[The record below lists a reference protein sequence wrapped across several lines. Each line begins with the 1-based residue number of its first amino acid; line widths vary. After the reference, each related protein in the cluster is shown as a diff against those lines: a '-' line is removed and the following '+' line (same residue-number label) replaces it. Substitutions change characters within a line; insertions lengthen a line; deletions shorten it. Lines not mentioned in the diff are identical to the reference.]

1 MDKEKEFFMKIYTI
15 ALALAVVA
23 PAVAANG
30 YEYNTNVT
38 SDYYTT
44 KPAVKSGAYKT
55 TTTTRKNGGYSN
67 SIQNNFYYPSQGR
80 ATSSYEVVPAQ
91 TTTTTTYSSNYN
103 GDYRTRY
110 DDRSYNDGY
119 VVREKQTTTRTYSTQ
134 ERKYFLA
141 HPFFQPLKG
150 RFGSVTDVAYATNN
164 FKFDIL
170 NGSVL
175 DLVSGNYFADGDG
188 NTVFP
193 SYLSGKQETTQL
205 LVKEDFSYGIT
216 DTLAVIAMVQYD
228 KTKTKFKD
236 WKDSSDPAW
245 SAKGD
250 SYSSSGFNLFGI
262 GLQDRFVDNDE
273 WIAMISGYFQH
284 QRNTANTFIAEL
296 KAGYKIDRTTIYGLL
311 RAGYSHLTKGNIY
324 GAYVESDGDYMML
337 SYKTDTKDII
347 QVEGGLGA
355 FAVLNKYFT
364 LNGELIYGHYD
375 WHEQLNI
382 KGAIGWQPGDM
393 FALNLYA
400 MTSLYD
406 SAKNKTKQYFNYDV
420 NPEDFATTAAYTIGD
435 YKLKDYN
442 EWKIGVQAIL
452 YF

>member
-1 MDKEKEFFMKIYTI
+1 MKIYTI

-30 YEYNTNVT
+30 YNTTVT

-44 KPAVKSGAYKT
+44 KPAVRSGSYKT
-55 TTTTRKNGGYSN
+55 TTTTSRNGGYTT
-67 SIQNNFYYPSQGR
+67 QNTVYYPSQQGR
-80 ATSSYEVVPAQ
+80 VASSYEVVPTQ
-91 TTTTTTYSSNYN
+91 TTTTTYSSNYGN
-103 GDYRTRY
+103 NNYRN
-110 DDRSYNDGY
+110 YNDGY
-119 VVREKQTTTRTYSTQ
+119 TVRERQTTTRTYSTQ

-150 RFGSVTDVAYATNN
+150 KFGSVTDFAYATNN
-164 FKFDIL
+164 FKFDVL
-170 NGSVL
+170 NASVQ
-175 DLVSGNYFADGDG
+175 DIDPNSATYGNVIAGD
-188 NTVFP
+188 VD
-193 SYLSGKQETTQL
+193 LSGKTETTQF

-216 DTLAVIAMVQYD
+216 DALAVIAMAQYD
-228 KTKTKFKD
+228 STKTKFKD
-236 WKDSSDPAW
+236 WSNESP
-245 SAKGD
+245 SD
-250 SYSSSGFNLFGI
+250 SYSSSGLNLFGI

-273 WIAMISGYFQH
+273 WIAMISAYYQH
-284 QRNTANTFIAEL
+284 QRKTANTFIGEL
-296 KAGYKIDRTTIYGLL
+296 KAGYKIDRTTVYGLL
-311 RAGYSHLTKGNIY
+311 RAGYSRLTKGDIY
-324 GAYVESDGDYMML
+324 GAYVEGDGDYIML
-337 SYKTDTKDII
+337 SYKTDTKDIFQI
-347 QVEGGLGA
+347 EGGLGA

-393 FALNLYA
+393 FALNLYG

-406 SAKNKTKQYFNYDV
+406 SAKNKNKKYFQYDV
-420 NPEDFATTAAYTIGD
+420 NPDTTDLQPSISADTTVAYTVGD
-435 YKLKDYN
+435 YKIKNYN

>member
-1 MDKEKEFFMKIYTI
+1 MKIYTI

-23 PAVAANG
+23 PAVAANS
-30 YEYNTNVT
+30 YNTNVT

-44 KPAVKSGAYKT
+44 KPATKSGAYKT

-67 SIQNNFYYPSQGR
+67 SIQNNFYYPSQQR
-80 ATSSYEVVPAQ
+80 AASSYEVVPAQ

-103 GDYRTRY
+103 GNYGSRY
-110 DDRSYNDGY
+110 NTRSYDDGY
-119 VVREKQTTTRTYSTQ
+119 VVRERQTTTRTYATQ

-150 RFGSVTDVAYATNN
+150 RFGSVTDVAYAANN
-164 FKFDIL
+164 FKFNIL

-175 DLVSGNYFADGDG
+175 DLDPNSADYGNVINSGTSA
-188 NTVFP
+188 
-193 SYLSGKQETTQL
+193 LSGKAETTQF

-228 KTKTKFKD
+228 KTKTTFKD
-236 WKDSSDPAW
+236 WKDSSDPTW
-245 SAKGD
+245 TSASD

-273 WIAMISGYFQH
+273 WIAMISGYYQH
-284 QRNTANTFIAEL
+284 QRNTANTFIGEL
-296 KAGYKIDRTTIYGLL
+296 KAGYKIDRTTVYGLL
-311 RAGYSHLTKGNIY
+311 RAGYSRLTKGDIY
-324 GAYVESDGDYMML
+324 GAYVESNGDYMML
-337 SYKTDTKDII
+337 SYKTDTKDIV

-364 LNGELIYGHYD
+364 LNGELIYGQYD

-400 MTSLYD
+400 STSLYD
-406 SAKNKTKQYFNYDV
+406 SGSDKTKKYFTYDL
-420 NPEDFATTAAYTIGD
+420 NPEGYSTTVAYTIGD

>member
-1 MDKEKEFFMKIYTI
+1 MKIYTI

-67 SIQNNFYYPSQGR
+67 SIQNNFYYPAPQGTR

-110 DDRSYNDGY
+110 DDISYDDGY

-150 RFGSVTDVAYATNN
+150 KFGSVTDFAYATNN
-164 FKFDIL
+164 FKFNLID
-170 NGSVL
+170 GYVL
-175 DLVSGNYFADGDG
+175 DLDQNNSTYGQVIGGPGPVDVDGK
-188 NTVFP
+188 V
-193 SYLSGKQETTQL
+193 QTTQFL
-205 LVKEDFSYGIT
+205 IKEDFSYGIT
-216 DTLAVIAMVQYD
+216 DTLAVIGMIQYD
-228 KTKTKFKD
+228 STKTKFKY
-236 WKDSSDPAW
+236 SDGSP
-245 SAKGD
+245 SD
-250 SYSSSGFNLFGI
+250 SYSSSGLNLFGI

-273 WIAMISGYFQH
+273 WIAMISAYYQH
-284 QRNTANTFIAEL
+284 QKDTANTFIGEL

-311 RAGYSHLTKGNIY
+311 RAGYSRLTKGDIY
-324 GAYVESDGDYMML
+324 GAYVEDGDDYIML
-337 SYKTDTKDII
+337 SYKTDTKDIFQI
-347 QVEGGLGA
+347 EGGLGA

-364 LNGELIYGHYD
+364 LNGELVYGHYD

-406 SAKNKTKQYFNYDV
+406 SADDKTKDFFVYEV
-420 NPEDFATTAAYTIGD
+420 NPDGYATSAAYTIGN
-435 YKLKDYN
+435 YKIKDYN

>member
-1 MDKEKEFFMKIYTI
+1 MKIYTI

-67 SIQNNFYYPSQGR
+67 SIQNNFYYPAPQGTR

-110 DDRSYNDGY
+110 DDRSYDDGY

-150 RFGSVTDVAYATNN
+150 KFGSVTDFAYATNN
-164 FKFDIL
+164 FKFNLID
-170 NGSVL
+170 GYVL
-175 DLVSGNYFADGDG
+175 DLDQNNSTYGQVIGGPGSVDVDG
-188 NTVFP
+188 
-193 SYLSGKQETTQL
+193 KAQTTQFL
-205 LVKEDFSYGIT
+205 IKEDFSYGIT
-216 DTLAVIAMVQYD
+216 DTLAVIGMVQYD
-228 KTKTKFKD
+228 STKTKFKD
-236 WKDSSDPAW
+236 YSDGSP
-245 SAKGD
+245 SD
-250 SYSSSGFNLFGI
+250 SYSSSGLNLFGI

-273 WIAMISGYFQH
+273 WIAMISAYYQH
-284 QRNTANTFIAEL
+284 QKDTANTFIGEL
-296 KAGYKIDRTTIYGLL
+296 KAGYKIDRTTVYGLL
-311 RAGYSHLTKGNIY
+311 RAGYSRLTKGNIY
-324 GAYVESDGDYMML
+324 GAYVEDGDDYMML
-337 SYKTDTKDII
+337 SYKTDTRDIFQI
-347 QVEGGLGA
+347 EGGLGA

-364 LNGELIYGHYD
+364 LNGELVYGHYD

-406 SAKNKTKQYFNYDV
+406 SADSKTKDFFIYEV
-420 NPEDFATTAAYTIGD
+420 NPDGYATSAAYTIGN
-435 YKLKDYN
+435 YKIKDYN

>member
-1 MDKEKEFFMKIYTI
+1 MKIYTI

-110 DDRSYNDGY
+110 DDRSYDDSY

-150 RFGSVTDVAYATNN
+150 KFGSVTDFAYAENN
-164 FKFDIL
+164 FKFDLGDYTITGLESDL
-170 NGSVL
+170 NTVNHAPEYIYTYG
-175 DLVSGNYFADGDG
+175 VSGK
-188 NTVFP
+188 
-193 SYLSGKQETTQL
+193 SETTQF

-216 DTLAVIAMVQYD
+216 DTLAVIGMVQYD
-228 KTKTKFKD
+228 STKTKFKY
-236 WKDSSDPAW
+236 SDGSP
-245 SAKGD
+245 SD
-250 SYSSSGFNLFGI
+250 SYSSSGLNLFGI

-273 WIAMISGYFQH
+273 WIAMISAYYQH
-284 QRNTANTFIAEL
+284 QKDTANTFIGEL
-296 KAGYKIDRTTIYGLL
+296 KAGYKIDRTTVYGLL
-311 RAGYSHLTKGNIY
+311 RAGYTRLTKGNIY
-324 GAYVESDGDYMML
+324 GSYVEDGDDYMML
-337 SYKTDTKDII
+337 SYKTDTKDIFQI
-347 QVEGGLGA
+347 EGGLGA

-393 FALNLYA
+393 FALNLYG
-400 MTSLYD
+400 MVSLYD
-406 SAKNKTKQYFNYDV
+406 SAKNKNKKFYILDV
-420 NPEDFATTAAYTIGD
+420 NPEQYPLDPDGNVLYTDSAALYAEGD
-435 YKLKDYN
+435 YKIKDYN

>member
-1 MDKEKEFFMKIYTI
+1 MKIYTI

-67 SIQNNFYYPSQGR
+67 SIQNNFYYPAPQGTR

-110 DDRSYNDGY
+110 DDRSYDDGY

-150 RFGSVTDVAYATNN
+150 KFGSVTDFAYATNN
-164 FKFDIL
+164 FKFNLID
-170 NGSVL
+170 GYVL
-175 DLVSGNYFADGDG
+175 DLDQNNSTYGQVIGGPGAVDVDG
-188 NTVFP
+188 
-193 SYLSGKQETTQL
+193 KAQTTQFL
-205 LVKEDFSYGIT
+205 IKEDFSYGIT
-216 DTLAVIAMVQYD
+216 DTLAVIGMVQYD
-228 KTKTKFKD
+228 STKTKFKD
-236 WKDSSDPAW
+236 YSDGSP
-245 SAKGD
+245 SD
-250 SYSSSGFNLFGI
+250 SYSSSGLNLFGI

-273 WIAMISGYFQH
+273 WIAMISAYYQH
-284 QRNTANTFIAEL
+284 QKDTANTFIGEL
-296 KAGYKIDRTTIYGLL
+296 KAGYKIDRTTVYGLL
-311 RAGYSHLTKGNIY
+311 RAGYSRLTKGNIY
-324 GAYVESDGDYMML
+324 GAYVEDGDNYMML
-337 SYKTDTKDII
+337 SYKTDTRDIFQI
-347 QVEGGLGA
+347 EGGLGA

-364 LNGELIYGHYD
+364 LNGELVYGHYD

-406 SAKNKTKQYFNYDV
+406 SADSKTKDFFIYEV
-420 NPEDFATTAAYTIGD
+420 NPDGYATSAAYTIGN
-435 YKLKDYN
+435 YKIKDYN

>member
-1 MDKEKEFFMKIYTI
+1 MKIYTI

-30 YEYNTNVT
+30 YNTNVT

-44 KPAVKSGAYKT
+44 KPATTSGAYKT

-67 SIQNNFYYPSQGR
+67 SIQNNFYYPSQQR

-91 TTTTTTYSSNYN
+91 TTTTTTYSSGNYGAKYN
-103 GDYRTRY
+103 N
-110 DDRSYNDGY
+110 RSYNNYNDGY

-150 RFGSVTDVAYATNN
+150 RFGSVTDFAYAANN
-164 FKFDIL
+164 FKFNIL

-175 DLVSGNYFADGDG
+175 DLDTGNYYADADG
-188 NTVFP
+188 NTLFA
-193 SYLSGKQETTQL
+193 SYLSGKEEAKQF
-205 LVKEDFSYGIT
+205 LVKEDFSFGIT
-216 DTLAVIAMVQYD
+216 DTLAVIAMAQYD
-228 KTKTKFKD
+228 KTKTTFKD
-236 WKDSSDPAW
+236 WKDSSDPTWA
-245 SAKGD
+245 SASD
-250 SYSSSGFNLFGI
+250 SYSSSGLNLFGI
-262 GLQDRFVDNDE
+262 GIQDRFVDNDE
-273 WIAMISGYFQH
+273 WIAMISAYYQH
-284 QRNTANTFIAEL
+284 QKDTANTFIGEL
-296 KAGYKIDRTTIYGLL
+296 KAGYKIDRTTVYGLL
-311 RAGYSHLTKGNIY
+311 RAGYSRLTKGDIY
-324 GAYVESDGDYMML
+324 GAYVEGDGDYMML
-337 SYKTDTKDII
+337 SYKTDTKDIV

-400 MTSLYD
+400 STSLYD
-406 SAKNKTKQYFNYDV
+406 SASDKTKKYFTYDV
-420 NPEDFATTAAYTIGD
+420 NPEGYATTTGFTIWR
-435 YKLKDYN
+435 
-442 EWKIGVQAIL
+442 WKIVRFRSLTSQ
-452 YF
+452 

>member
-1 MDKEKEFFMKIYTI
+1 MKIYTI

-67 SIQNNFYYPSQGR
+67 SIQNNFYYPSQQGTR
-80 ATSSYEVVPAQ
+80 SASSYEVVPAQ

-103 GDYRTRY
+103 DGYRTRY
-110 DDRSYNDGY
+110 DDRGYNDGY

-150 RFGSVTDVAYATNN
+150 RFGSVTDFAYAENN
-164 FKFDIL
+164 FKFNLID
-170 NGSVL
+170 GYVL
-175 DLVSGNYFADGDG
+175 DLDQNNSTYGQVIGGPGPVDVDG
-188 NTVFP
+188 
-193 SYLSGKQETTQL
+193 KAQTTQFL
-205 LVKEDFSYGIT
+205 IKEDFSYGIT

-228 KTKTKFKD
+228 NTKTKFKYSEGG
-236 WKDSSDPAW
+236 DS
-245 SAKGD
+245 D
-250 SYSSSGFNLFGI
+250 SYSSSGLNLFGI

-273 WIAMISGYFQH
+273 WIAMISAYYQH
-284 QRNTANTFIAEL
+284 QKDTANTFIGEL
-296 KAGYKIDRTTIYGLL
+296 KAGYKIDRTTVYGLL
-311 RAGYSHLTKGNIY
+311 RAGYSRLTKGNIY
-324 GAYVESDGDYMML
+324 GAYVEDGDNYIML
-337 SYKTDTKDII
+337 SYKTDTKDIFQI
-347 QVEGGLGA
+347 EGGLGA

-364 LNGELIYGHYD
+364 LNGELVYGHYD

-406 SAKNKTKQYFNYDV
+406 SADGKTKDFFVYEV
-420 NPEDFATTAAYTIGD
+420 NPGEYATSAAYTIGN
-435 YKLKDYN
+435 YKIKDSN

>member
-1 MDKEKEFFMKIYTI
+1 MKIYTI

-30 YEYNTNVT
+30 YNTNVS

-44 KPAVKSGAYKT
+44 KPATTSGAYKT
-55 TTTTRKNGGYSN
+55 VTTTRKNGGYTN
-67 SIQNNFYYPSQGR
+67 SIQNNFYYPSQQR

-91 TTTTTTYSSNYN
+91 TTTTTTYSSGNYGAKYN
-103 GDYRTRY
+103 N
-110 DDRSYNDGY
+110 RSYNNYDDGY
-119 VVREKQTTTRTYSTQ
+119 VVRERQTTTRTYSTQ

-150 RFGSVTDVAYATNN
+150 RFGSVTDFAYAENN
-164 FKFDIL
+164 FKFNIL

-175 DLVSGNYFADGDG
+175 DLDTGNYYADTDG
-188 NTVFP
+188 NTLFA
-193 SYLSGKQETTQL
+193 SYLSGKEETTQF
-205 LVKEDFSYGIT
+205 LVKEDFSFGIT
-216 DTLAVIAMVQYD
+216 DTLAVIAMAQYD
-228 KTKTKFKD
+228 KTKTTFKD
-236 WKDSSDPAW
+236 WKDSSDPTWA
-245 SAKGD
+245 SASD
-250 SYSSSGFNLFGI
+250 SYSSSGLNLFGI
-262 GLQDRFVDNDE
+262 GIQDRFVDNDE
-273 WIAMISGYFQH
+273 WIAMISAYYQH
-284 QRNTANTFIAEL
+284 QKDTANTFIGEL
-296 KAGYKIDRTTIYGLL
+296 KAGYKIDRTTVYGLL
-311 RAGYSHLTKGNIY
+311 RAGYSRLTKGDIY
-324 GAYVESDGDYMML
+324 GAYVEGDGDYMML
-337 SYKTDTKDII
+337 SYKTDTKDIFQI
-347 QVEGGLGA
+347 EGGLGA

-400 MTSLYD
+400 STSLYD
-406 SAKNKTKQYFNYDV
+406 SASDKTKKYFIYDV
-420 NPEDFATTAAYTIGD
+420 NPEGYTTTAAYTVGD